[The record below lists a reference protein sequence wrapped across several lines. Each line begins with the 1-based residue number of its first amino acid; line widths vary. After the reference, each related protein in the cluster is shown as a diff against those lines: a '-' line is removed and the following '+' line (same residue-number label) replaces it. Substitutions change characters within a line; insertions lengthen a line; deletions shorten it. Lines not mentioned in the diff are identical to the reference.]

1 MTKLTAQSP
10 RPVRMSQKLRAA
22 IDARES
28 EGLTVAAACE
38 KAGLSQAG
46 YFAAMKRPAVQAYRQ
61 KVQAQLLTELASV
74 RALCVSLAL
83 KTGMDLMLNAKSESI
98 RARMVELFAGDPKTT
113 PVVLQVDARQQS
125 AGYTYPNPNEP
136 EKPPHKH

>member
-1 MTKLTAQSP
+1 MTKQLAQSP

-22 IDARES
+22 IEARET

-61 KVQAQLLTELASV
+61 KVQTQLVTELASL
-74 RALCVSLAL
+74 RALAVALAL
-83 KTGMDLMLNAKSESI
+83 KTGMDLMLNAKSEAI
-98 RARMVELFAGDPKTT
+98 RARMIELFAGDAKGA

-125 AGYTYPNPNEP
+125 AGYTYPDPDERG
-136 EKPPHKH
+136 KPPQKH

>member
-1 MTKLTAQSP
+1 
-10 RPVRMSQKLRAA
+10 MSQKLRAA
-22 IDARES
+22 INARET

-74 RALCVSLAL
+74 RALCVAQAF
-83 KTGMDLMLNAKSESI
+83 KVGVDLMLNAKSETI
-98 RARMVELFAGDPKTT
+98 RARMVELFAGDVKSA
-113 PVVLQVDARQQS
+113 PVLVQIDTSHQS
-125 AGYTYPNPNEP
+125 AGYSYPRPYEH
-136 EKPPHKH
+136 ETPPKKL